1 MHDIVAS
8 LRPTMLVV
16 QLNGYFTDL
25 AVESVNQQK
34 TGNPEGPSVRFM
46 IIKRTWGLL
55 GYARRGV
62 MQTIN

>member
-1 MHDIVAS
+1 
-8 LRPTMLVV
+8 MLVV

-55 GYARRGV
+55 GLGYPTRGLCRVIRR
-62 MQTIN
+62 